1 MPSINYSQLIGTD
14 PAEAATVHRLYG
26 HPVCLIVWEDG
37 RSELVDGTVA
47 ELTDDIAFRL
57 EDEGV
62 SARFTIRLAEP
73 WEIDAFVDA
82 ANETIGLSFG

>member
-1 MPSINYSQLIGTD
+1 VTD
-14 PAEAATVHRLYG
+14 CRDGHRLVGRRDPITPPSQPQAG
-26 HPVCLIVWEDG
+26 H
-37 RSELVDGTVA
+37 
-47 ELTDDIAFRL
+47 TDHHSHRPRTFRL